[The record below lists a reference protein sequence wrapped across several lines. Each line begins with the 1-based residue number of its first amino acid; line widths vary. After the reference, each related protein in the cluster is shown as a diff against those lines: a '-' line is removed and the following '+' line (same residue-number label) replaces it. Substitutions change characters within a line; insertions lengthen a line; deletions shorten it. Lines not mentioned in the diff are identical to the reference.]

1 MKAEKILVYTPL
13 LKWYIEHGLKVTA
26 YHLLLLYKP
35 GRPFEWFPS
44 EVAAARR
51 QADKHDD
58 KKIAGDTAKLK
69 GNSFYGKA
77 D

>member
-13 LKWYIEHGLKVTA
+13 LKWYIEHGLKVIA

-44 EVAAARR
+44 EVAEARR
-51 QADKHDD
+51 QADKHED
-58 KKIAGDTAKLK
+58 KKIDGDTEKLK
-69 GNSFYGKA
+69 GNSFLRE
-77 D
+77 DD